1 MRSNL
6 NRKGLRILIDR
17 TAKSL
22 AEAEVVEIAKAGRGV
37 GAISAHL
44 RRAIETGAYGEGD
57 QLPPERQLAATF
69 RAARSTVRRALDQL
83 ERAGLVSRRL
93 GSGTFVIATGQVAQP
108 AADVADL
115 TSPLQLIEARC
126 AVEPYTVRLAV
137 LNATRRD
144 LDDMKAVLARAEAA
158 VDDKDAFSRLDAD
171 FHFLIAR
178 ASRNP
183 LLMLVYAEINK
194 VRLHA
199 QWDAMKEQILTPE
212 VISDYNAQHRA
223 IYQALDQR
231 DSQQAQTLITQHL
244 DKARDDLLRANSR

>member
-22 AEAEVVEIAKAGRGV
+22 AEAEVVELAKSGRGV

-44 RRAIETGAYGEGD
+44 RRAIETGTYGEGD

>member
-1 MRSNL
+1 MARVGSRML
-6 NRKGLRILIDR
+6 ERARKQPVIA
-17 TAKSL
+17 TPNVL
-22 AEAEVVEIAKAGRGV
+22 APPSRGV
-37 GAISAHL
+37 GAISAQL
-44 RRAIETGAYGEGD
+44 KRAIESGAYGEGD

-93 GSGTFVIATGQVAQP
+93 GSGTFVR
-108 AADVADL
+108 AAAAMPDAGAVADL
-115 TSPLQLIEARC
+115 ISPLQLIEARV
-126 AVEPYTVRLAV
+126 AVEPFTTRLAV

-183 LLMLVYAEINK
+183 LLVMFYEQINK

-199 QWDAMKEQILTPE
+199 QWDAMKEKILTRD
-212 VISDYNAQHRA
+212 VIGEYHRQHRG
-223 IYQALDQR
+223 IQQALEQR
-231 DSQQAQTLITQHL
+231 DAQLALNLVGAHL
-244 DKARDDLLRANSR
+244 DKARDDLLRANSG